1 MGSKLFNSE
10 SEGTPAPAP
19 EGLGTEKEEDW
30 LVSFLTE
37 EEEEEEGA
45 AELLMDGEDAKTIYD
60 SMWSM
65 KSAIWEIKI
74 KIKIETDE
82 EWENKRVAKW

>member
-10 SEGTPAPAP
+10 SEGTPAP
-19 EGLGTEKEEDW
+19 EGLGIGKEEEW
-30 LVSFLTE
+30 IVSFLIEE

-74 KIKIETDE
+74 KIK
-82 EWENKRVAKW
+82 

>member
-19 EGLGTEKEEDW
+19 EGLGMEKEEDW

-37 EEEEEEGA
+37 EEEEEEEGA
-45 AELLMDGEDAKTIYD
+45 AVLLMDGEDAKTIYD

-65 KSAIWEIKI
+65 KSAIWEMKM
-74 KIKIETDE
+74 KIEIDE
-82 EWENKRVAKW
+82 EWENKRVATW